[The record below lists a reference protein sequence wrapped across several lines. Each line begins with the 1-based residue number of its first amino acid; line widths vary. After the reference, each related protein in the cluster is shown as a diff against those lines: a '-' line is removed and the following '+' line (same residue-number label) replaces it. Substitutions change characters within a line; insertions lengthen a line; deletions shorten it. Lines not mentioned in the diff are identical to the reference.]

1 MFWNFFG
8 STLTFLGPL
17 PTVVQVSSAWGMG
30 PGRGLSRPPMFPEQE
45 HKKYLLR
52 TRALQKLTTYHACT
66 PAWRL
71 WIIQRKEGKLLHSIC
86 SLFFSCTLGLLEEGG
101 HLLTPYSAWCFFVVF
116 FLLPELWGTG
126 QWNLYI
132 TTTIWTLQTGHL
144 KNSGLKTGLL
154 IGNGCSIQDCF
165 KQVPLYSK

>member
-30 PGRGLSRPPMFPEQE
+30 PGRGLSRPPMFPNQE

-52 TRALQKLTTYHACT
+52 ARALQKLTTYHAYT

-86 SLFFSCTLGLLEEGG
+86 SLFFHVHCACWKREGAYQP
-101 HLLTPYSAWCFFVVF
+101 LFSLVFLFFSLPVF
-116 FLLPELWGTG
+116 WGTE

-132 TTTIWTLQTGHL
+132 TATLWTLQTGHL

-154 IGNGCSIQDCF
+154 IGNGCSIQDRF
-165 KQVPLYSK
+165 IQVPLNSK